1 MKMKNK
7 TEKTIDPFL
16 EELITLQRKKVFEIA
31 SNLGV
36 HLTQEDILNPQD
48 YPELLRSPRFNFED
62 GVLAGLLS
70 AQMAIRSKLREE

>member
-1 MKMKNK
+1 MKNE
-7 TEKTIDPFL
+7 TEKTIDQFL

-70 AQMAIRSKLREE
+70 AQMALRSKLRKE

>member
-1 MKMKNK
+1 MKNPI
-7 TEKTIDPFL
+7 EISIDQFL
-16 EELITLQRKKVFEIA
+16 EELIQLQRKKVFEIA

-48 YPELLRSPRFNFED
+48 YPELLRSHRFNFED

-70 AQMAIRSKLREE
+70 AQMAIRSKLRET

>member
-1 MKMKNK
+1 MKMKK
-7 TEKTIDPFL
+7 ETEKTIDHFF
-16 EELITLQRKKVFEIA
+16 EELINLQRKKVFEIA

-70 AQMAIRSKLREE
+70 AQMALRSKLREE